1 MTQTTKRKTPTTLE
15 DIPVVPRSKLRAK
28 LRRRI
33 RTCERRYEMST
44 EKMREV
50 VRKDP
55 LRETLEICDWLMA
68 DSLLKDLA
76 EMERSTVGSPS
87 TDTSRSTE
95 APSSDTRS
103 SSKTGRS
110 STVRPDSR
118 TGLCRPRSSSRS
130 RSTSPSEQSS
140 SRSSRQTLPVH
151 AHIPGRHDN
160 SHGPDEFHRHEYVF
174 PTEDQ
179 KPLEVLTR
187 EEFPTLI
194 EVLDEVQAVAA
205 DLGLAG

>member
-1 MTQTTKRKTPTTLE
+1 MTQVKKRKRPTTLE
-15 DIPVVPRSKLRAK
+15 DIPVVPTSKLRAK

-50 VRKDP
+50 VKKDP
-55 LRETLEICDWLMA
+55 LRETWEICQWLMDDA
-68 DSLLKDLA
+68 LLKDLA
-76 EMERSTVGSPS
+76 EMEKSTAGSPS

-110 STVRPDSR
+110 STDLPVRPDS
-118 TGLCRPRSSSRS
+118 SRS
-130 RSTSPSEQSS
+130 RD
-140 SRSSRQTLPVH
+140 RSS
-151 AHIPGRHDN
+151 A
-160 SHGPDEFHRHEYVF
+160 HEYVF